1 MNGNKEKII
10 SLLTICRKS
19 GRIEMGFDS
28 VKEAILTGK
37 AKTVLVAS
45 DISPKTEKE
54 IRFFAGKTSVS
65 VNVLPASIAEIE
77 FGTGRKAGVIGIC
90 DEGFAKKFIELLQ
103 S

>member
-1 MNGNKEKII
+1 
-10 SLLTICRKS
+10 
-19 GRIEMGFDS
+19 MGFDS
-28 VKEAILTGK
+28 VKEAILAGK

-90 DEGFAKKFIELLQ
+90 DEGFARKFIELLQ